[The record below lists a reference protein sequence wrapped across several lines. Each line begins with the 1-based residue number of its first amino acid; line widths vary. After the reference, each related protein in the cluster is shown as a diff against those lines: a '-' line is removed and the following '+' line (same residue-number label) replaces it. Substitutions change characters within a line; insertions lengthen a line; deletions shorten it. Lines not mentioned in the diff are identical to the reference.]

1 MTGPASSPSTDPR
14 EVDVL
19 RLPELITVQGIQ
31 AELNVT
37 RAEAER
43 IMRRVP
49 RRIQFVE
56 RGRVYAYRADV
67 VELLRK
73 HEAAA

>member
-1 MTGPASSPSTDPR
+1 MTSQPTP
-14 EVDVL
+14 
-19 RLPELITVQGIQ
+19 LPELVTVQGIQ
-31 AELNVT
+31 HELGVS

-67 VELLRK
+67 LDLLRK
-73 HEAAA
+73 NEAAA

>member
-1 MTGPASSPSTDPR
+1 VSHNGFSTSTGSQPVA
-14 EVDVL
+14 
-19 RLPELITVQGIQ
+19 LPELVTVQGIQ
-31 AELNVT
+31 AELGVS

-43 IMRRVP
+43 IMRLVP

-56 RGRVYAYRADV
+56 RGRVYTYRADV
-67 VELLRK
+67 VDLLRK

>member
-1 MTGPASSPSTDPR
+1 MTDTIA
-14 EVDVL
+14 
-19 RLPELITVQGIQ
+19 LPELVTVQGIQ
-31 AELNVT
+31 AELGVS

-43 IMRRVP
+43 IMRLVP

-56 RGRVYAYRADV
+56 RGRVYAYREDV
-67 VELLRK
+67 VDLLRK

>member
-1 MTGPASSPSTDPR
+1 MTHNGFSTSTASS
-14 EVDVL
+14 VA
-19 RLPELITVQGIQ
+19 LPELVTVQGIQ
-31 AELNVT
+31 AELGVS

-43 IMRRVP
+43 IMRLVP

-56 RGRVYAYRADV
+56 RGRVYAYREDV
-67 VELLRK
+67 VDLLRK

>member
-1 MTGPASSPSTDPR
+1 MTDPS
-14 EVDVL
+14 

-31 AELNVT
+31 TELNVT

-43 IMRRVP
+43 IMRLAP
-49 RRIQFVE
+49 RRIQFVS
-56 RGRVYAYRADV
+56 RGRVYTYRADIL
-67 VELLRK
+67 ELLHK